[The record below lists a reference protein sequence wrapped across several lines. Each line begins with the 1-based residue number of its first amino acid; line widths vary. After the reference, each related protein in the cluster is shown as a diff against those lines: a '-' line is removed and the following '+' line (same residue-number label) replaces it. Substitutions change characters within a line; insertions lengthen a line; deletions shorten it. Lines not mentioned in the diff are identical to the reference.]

1 MSTPLLRKGCA
12 QMWENVI
19 NCTALIIWLF
29 RVSYFT
35 NSSSQILKLIISYF
49 GLIIS
54 QIRVRK
60 CVILRMPIN
69 NADIPIADNEPEV
82 KIDNP
87 VERIYLYRVAS
98 TSFPIII
105 RSGLRFYK
113 YKQKFNGLD
122 TFISEDG
129 AYYISAYGL
138 SGTSGYWIIA
148 PTIGQGGSAG
158 NRLNTTFN
166 SSFFPRGTPVEGQYS
181 SIAVTISLAKITSD
195 TR

>member
-1 MSTPLLRKGCA
+1 
-12 QMWENVI
+12 
-19 NCTALIIWLF
+19 
-29 RVSYFT
+29 
-35 NSSSQILKLIISYF
+35 
-49 GLIIS
+49 
-54 QIRVRK
+54 
-60 CVILRMPIN
+60 MPIN

-129 AYYISAYGL
+129 AYYISAYRL
-138 SGTSGYWIIA
+138 SSGTSGYWIIA

-181 SIAVTISLAKITSD
+181 SVAVTVSLVKITSD